1 MCVPYHVVEVIKE
14 INWKLTE
21 TKMFYLLNARYDL
34 GGLYNIIELQ
44 ILKLMQVKTKSQ
56 NWQNQTAGHHEIK
69 MF

>member
-1 MCVPYHVVEVIKE
+1 
-14 INWKLTE
+14 
-21 TKMFYLLNARYDL
+21 MFYLLNTRYDL

-44 ILKLMQVKTKSQ
+44 ILQLMQVKIKSQ